1 MPLNAN
7 FIADFSSF
15 LDATKQS
22 IAATDEFEKA
32 AGEMGP
38 ALDKSLDEATAAVSD
53 TNEQMLGLGRAIGGA
68 LASQELRNL
77 AGDVKTFASTYIAE
91 YAEAEAATSRLNNAL
106 KQSGETS
113 PAVAAAYANMATEL
127 QKVGTFSDEAI
138 TEAQTLLTVIGNV
151 KPDNMEATLKATID
165 LATTMEY
172 DLAKAANMVAKAA
185 SDDGESLGKL
195 KGILKDTLPAG
206 ADFADVMD
214 AINEEFG
221 GANLAAME
229 TTAGQL
235 ANMENAMSDINET
248 VGKVLADNLKRLLE
262 MFQSLPEGIQTFILA
277 AIGIGTALAPIL
289 VSITSLVSLL
299 GAAGVGTA
307 LAAAGAAILPFL
319 GTLALLAAAVA
330 AIVAVWQNWDVISEI
345 VARVYN
351 SVKKFLLDGLSW
363 IFNQVTG
370 LLGKVVAAFQWAA
383 DAIALHSIVPDMVN
397 AIGSD
402 FGRLQ
407 GVMVRPALSA
417 VDDVMDGFSGMATAI
432 SSIQPGTAAG
442 LVGAGRGSGPVS
454 VTVNMSGMMGTDD
467 PQTRAMVRDIVSDA
481 VMQGMRGSRLM
492 GTA

>member
-1 MPLNAN
+1 
-7 FIADFSSF
+7 
-15 LDATKQS
+15 
-22 IAATDEFEKA
+22 
-32 AGEMGP
+32 
-38 ALDKSLDEATAAVSD
+38 
-53 TNEQMLGLGRAIGGA
+53 
-68 LASQELRNL
+68 
-77 AGDVKTFASTYIAE
+77 
-91 YAEAEAATSRLNNAL
+91 
-106 KQSGETS
+106 
-113 PAVAAAYANMATEL
+113 
-127 QKVGTFSDEAI
+127 
-138 TEAQTLLTVIGNV
+138 
-151 KPDNMEATLKATID
+151 
-165 LATTMEY
+165 
-172 DLAKAANMVAKAA
+172 
-185 SDDGESLGKL
+185 
-195 KGILKDTLPAG
+195 
-206 ADFADVMD
+206 
-214 AINEEFG
+214 
-221 GANLAAME
+221 
-229 TTAGQL
+229 
-235 ANMENAMSDINET
+235 
-248 VGKVLADNLKRLLE
+248 